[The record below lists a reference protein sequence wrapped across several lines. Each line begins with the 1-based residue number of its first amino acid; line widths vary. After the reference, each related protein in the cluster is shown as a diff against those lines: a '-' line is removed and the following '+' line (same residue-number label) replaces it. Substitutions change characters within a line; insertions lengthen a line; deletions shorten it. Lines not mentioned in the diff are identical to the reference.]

1 MDLTF
6 QRVNQVFGS
15 EVFSFDGD
23 NVTLNV
29 GAITGDT
36 YGGLTDMGI
45 IEFAYKLMKVF
56 YDTQVDFNLTRTTNR
71 LNSFSSPFYG
81 SVQNTTTPK
90 IIAGITVIG
99 EMPLAV
105 DTINGTNV

>member
-1 MDLTF
+1 MKF
-6 QRVNQVFGS
+6 
-15 EVFSFDGD
+15 FSFDGD

-81 SVQNTTTPK
+81 SVQNTTP
-90 IIAGITVIG
+90 
-99 EMPLAV
+99 PLKSPLV
-105 DTINGTNV
+105 LLLSGKCPSLWTLLMVLMSNES